1 MIMEKAIYQAELKLR
16 VRYGETDKMG
26 YCYYGNYAQYFEVA
40 RVEALRELG
49 LSYKELEDQGIALPV
64 KDYSVEFKRPAKY
77 DDELI
82 IKTDVIPLQGLA
94 LPFAYTTYDLEGN
107 LLNKARTT
115 LVFVDLKTGQPMR
128 VPEHIRTILSH

>member
-1 MIMEKAIYQAELKLR
+1 MEKAIYQAELKLR

-82 IKTDVIPLQGLA
+82 IKTDVQIL
-94 LPFAYTTYDLEGN
+94 
-107 LLNKARTT
+107 R
-115 LVFVDLKTGQPMR
+115 LV
-128 VPEHIRTILSH
+128 